1 MKKFYIILYV
11 ERRNLNSLF
20 DCEDFP
26 NIESTYR
33 SIIFTS
39 HSPSQFF
46 LDPIGNQPVNTADLR
61 AEGSHRITFVKA
73 NPVSIGQQ
81 LEYFSGK

>member
-1 MKKFYIILYV
+1 MRNIYIILYV
-11 ERRNLNSLF
+11 ERRNFNSLF

-26 NIESTYR
+26 NIESTHC

-39 HSPSQFF
+39 HSPRQFF

-61 AEGSHRITFVKA
+61 AEGNDHITFVQA
-73 NPVSIGQQ
+73 NTISLGQQ